1 MHAPLAWRPPADA
14 SRYSA
19 EPVPGDHGFLY
30 YALLPQVSTA
40 MPVSTFQTP
49 ASDRW
54 FEDYEVGATYVLGT
68 FSLSEAEI
76 IEFASRF
83 DPQPFHLDAEAAR
96 ASHYGGIIA
105 SGWHTGSATM
115 RLMVEHFI
123 SASGGLGS
131 PGLDE
136 IRWIKPVRPDM
147 VLRVQV
153 SVLDGRRSVSKPD
166 RGFFSH
172 FIEVLNLD
180 GEPVMTIRGK
190 GMVRVRPTLVT

>member
-1 MHAPLAWRPPADA
+1 
-14 SRYSA
+14 
-19 EPVPGDHGFLY
+19 
-30 YALLPQVSTA
+30 
-40 MPVSTFQTP
+40 MPISVFQTP

-54 FEDYEVGATYVLGT
+54 HEDYEVGATYMLGT

-76 IEFASRF
+76 IEFATRF
-83 DPQPFHLDAEAAR
+83 DPQPFHLDAAVAR

-136 IRWIKPVRPDM
+136 IRWLKPVRPDM

-153 SVLDGRRSVSKPD
+153 TVLDGRLSVSKPD
-166 RGFFSH
+166 RGFLSH
-172 FIEVLNLD
+172 LIEVLNLD
-180 GEPVMTIRGK
+180 GEAVMTIRGT
-190 GMVRVRPTLVT
+190 GMVRVRPSPAG